1 MYYALNKANSRT
13 INHEPTL
20 TDQAGARDTDINVI
34 VGRFGLGNLAPG
46 SNKEPIYGDFT
57 ELPRDLRGFLEQAR
71 GIQDL
76 VSRLPD
82 KLKDIPLN
90 ELTTL
95 TRDQL
100 NAIFAPPAPTP
111 APTPNGTTT

>member
-1 MYYALNKANSRT
+1 MYYAHNKANSATRNT
-13 INHEPTL
+13 KPTL

-46 SNKEPIYGDFT
+46 NSQEPIYGDFT
-57 ELPRDLRGFLEQAR
+57 ELPRDLRGFLHQAR
-71 GIQDL
+71 GIQEL

-95 TRDQL
+95 TREQL
-100 NAIFAPPAPTP
+100 NAIFAPPP
-111 APTPNGTTT
+111 APPAPGGNQ